1 MYHICAKIREPVLTT
16 TDSLCSPQN
25 IREHRS
31 GIFTTTWLPCASQ
44 NIREQTQS
52 KVDDEIRTPDC
63 SMFDVFFIS
72 KYALLNQSLLGARG
86 VRSFTTSSL
95 EPHRNKFIS
104 GHSDLSSTLYSFLR
118 LDRVWRRWV
127 GPFLPSYSL
136 VLRTRITKFGP
147 RTKAVHLVWEVCDTW
162 RRRCD

>member
-1 MYHICAKIREPVLTT
+1 MTTLSSMPPNRPLKVSSLSAASTGGVYHICARIREPVVTI
-16 TDSLCSPQN
+16 TDSLCSPEN

-31 GIFTTTWLPCASQ
+31 GIFTSTRLPCAPQ
-44 NIREQTQS
+44 NIREQKQS

-95 EPHRNKFIS
+95 GSHRNKFRS

-118 LDRVWRRWV
+118 
-127 GPFLPSYSL
+127 
-136 VLRTRITKFGP
+136 
-147 RTKAVHLVWEVCDTW
+147 
-162 RRRCD
+162 